1 MKLRIIICILLI
13 GGLFYYFKIYKK
25 NVPVLPNK
33 NILGDETNRQNSD
46 STIQDKAKE
55 LIQNATNALSTTSS
69 QIASNTASFLFKNT
83 VDGIIT
89 QVDKLPKEDK
99 EIIKD
104 KLCK

>member
-1 MKLRIIICILLI
+1 MKSRVFLFVLLI

-25 NVPVLPNK
+25 NISVLPNK
-33 NILGDETNRQNSD
+33 NILGEETNRQNNNSP
-46 STIQDKAKE
+46 IEEKAKE

-83 VDGIIT
+83 VDSIIT
-89 QVDKLPKEDK
+89 QVDKLPQQDQ

>member
-1 MKLRIIICILLI
+1 MKLRIFLVILLI

-25 NVPVLPNK
+25 NAPVFSNK
-33 NILGDETNRQNSD
+33 NILGEETKKQNNKS
-46 STIQDKAKE
+46 SIEDKAKE
-55 LIQNATNALSTTSS
+55 LIQNATNVLLTTSS

-89 QVDKLPKEDK
+89 QVDKLPQQDQ
-99 EIIKD
+99 EIIKE